1 VNLLRKKATGNFM
14 SHLKNEDNQIFT
26 IINSEFNRQ
35 TDFLELIASENF
47 TSKAVLEAAGS
58 VLTNKYAE
66 GYPGKRYYG
75 GCVHV
80 DEAENLAIDRA
91 KMLFKA
97 EYANVQPHSGSS
109 ANMGVFLAM
118 LNPGDCIMGLDLS
131 HGGHLTHGSKV
142 SFSGKLYNAVT
153 FHVKKEDG
161 LIDFDDLLIKAREH
175 KPKIIICGASA
186 YPRTVEFEKFR
197 EIADEVG
204 AFLHGDICH
213 NSGLI
218 AAEMHP
224 SPFPHCH
231 VVSTSTHKT
240 LRGPRGGI
248 ILMGEDFKNPYGVV
262 APKSGRTKMMSEL
275 LDSAV
280 MPGIQGGPL
289 MHIIAGKAV
298 AFKEALS
305 PDFKGYIQQVLSN
318 AQCFSEEFLKRGYN
332 LISGGTDTHLVLL
345 DLQNKS
351 VSGKQAE
358 HALDEAGITVNKNM
372 IPFDPKSPFVT
383 SGIRVGSPAL
393 TTRGMGKDEVRVV
406 VDLMDRVITNSEDTD
421 VISSVK
427 SEVKKLCKSFPI
439 YD

>member
-1 VNLLRKKATGNFM
+1 MSFVKEKDKK
-14 SHLKNEDNQIFT
+14 IFD
-26 IINSEFNRQ
+26 IIQSELNRQ
-35 TDFLELIASENF
+35 NGYLELIASENF
-47 TSKAVLEAAGS
+47 TSKAVLETAGS

-75 GCVHV
+75 GCIHV

-91 KMLFKA
+91 KRLFKA

-109 ANMGVFLAM
+109 ANMGVFLAY
-118 LNPGDCIMGLDLS
+118 LKPGDCIMGLDLS

-142 SFSGKLYNAVT
+142 SFSGQIYNSIT
-153 FHVKKEDG
+153 FKVKEDTG
-161 LIDFDDLLIKAREH
+161 LVDFDDMLKQAKEF

-231 VVSTSTHKT
+231 VVSTSTHKS

-248 ILMGEDFKNPYGVV
+248 ILLGKDYENPFGKV
-262 APKSGRTKMMSEL
+262 APKSGRVKMMSEL
-275 LDSAV
+275 IDSAV

-289 MHIIAGKAV
+289 MHVIAAKAV
-298 AFKEALS
+298 GFKEALEPS
-305 PDFKGYIQQVLSN
+305 FKSYIKSVLNN
-318 AQCFSEEFLKRGYN
+318 AQCFADEFKNKGYN
-332 LISGGTDTHLVLL
+332 LISGGTDTHLVLI
-345 DLQNKS
+345 DLQNKNI
-351 VSGKQAE
+351 SGKAAE
-358 HALDEAGITVNKNM
+358 IALDKAGITVNKNM
-372 IPFDPKSPFVT
+372 IPYDPKSPFVT
-383 SGIRVGSPAL
+383 SGIRIGSPAM
-393 TTRGMGKDEVRVV
+393 TTRGMGIEEVKIIVDLIDQVILNHDNKEKINSVRVQV
-406 VDLMDRVITNSEDTD
+406 NELC
-421 VISSVK
+421 SSY
-427 SEVKKLCKSFPI
+427 PI

>member
-1 VNLLRKKATGNFM
+1 MSIVKEKDKKIY
-14 SHLKNEDNQIFT
+14 D
-26 IINSEFNRQ
+26 IIQSELNRQ
-35 TDFLELIASENF
+35 NGYLELIASENF
-47 TSKAVLEAAGS
+47 TSKAVLETAGS

-75 GCVHV
+75 GCIHV

-91 KMLFKA
+91 KRLFKA

-109 ANMGVFLAM
+109 GNMGVYLAY
-118 LNPGDCIMGLDLS
+118 LQPGDCIMGLDLS

-142 SFSGKLYNAVT
+142 SFSGQIYNSVT
-153 FHVKKEDG
+153 FQVKQDTG
-161 LIDFDDLLIKAREH
+161 LVDFDDLLKKAREH

-197 EIADEVG
+197 EVADEVG

-231 VVSTSTHKT
+231 VVSTSTHKS

-248 ILMGEDFKNPYGVV
+248 ILLGSDYENPFGKV
-262 APKSGRTKMMSEL
+262 APKSGRVKMMSEL
-275 LDSAV
+275 IDSAV
-280 MPGIQGGPL
+280 MPGMQGGPL
-289 MHIIAGKAV
+289 MHIIAAKAV
-298 AFKEALS
+298 AFKEALEPS
-305 PDFKGYIQQVLSN
+305 FKTYIRGVLDN
-318 AQCFSEEFLKRGYN
+318 AQCFAEEFKSKGYE
-332 LISGGTDTHLVLL
+332 LISGGTDTHLVLI
-345 DLQNKS
+345 DLQNKNI
-351 VSGKQAE
+351 SGKAAE
-358 HALDEAGITVNKNM
+358 IALDEAGITVNKNM

-383 SGIRVGSPAL
+383 SGIRIGSPAM
-393 TTRGMGKDEVRVV
+393 TTRGMGVDEVKII
-406 VDLMDRVITNSEDTD
+406 VDLIDQVILNHDNKD
-421 VISSVK
+421 KIQSVK
-427 SEVKKLCKSFPI
+427 KHVNELCSSFQI

>member
-1 VNLLRKKATGNFM
+1 MSIVKEKDKKIY
-14 SHLKNEDNQIFT
+14 D
-26 IINSEFNRQ
+26 IIQSELNRQ
-35 TDFLELIASENF
+35 NNYLELIASENF
-47 TSKAVLEAAGS
+47 TSKAVLETAGS
-58 VLTNKYAE
+58 ILTNKYAE

-91 KMLFKA
+91 KRLFKA

-109 ANMGVFLAM
+109 GNMGVYLAY
-118 LNPGDCIMGLDLS
+118 LQPGDCIMGLDLS

-142 SFSGKLYNAVT
+142 SFSGQIYNSVT
-153 FHVKKEDG
+153 FQVKQDTG
-161 LIDFDDLLIKAREH
+161 LVDFDDLLKKAREY

-197 EIADEVG
+197 EVADEVG

-231 VVSTSTHKT
+231 VVSTSTHKS

-248 ILMGEDFKNPYGVV
+248 ILLGSDYENPFGKV
-262 APKSGRTKMMSEL
+262 APKSGRVKMMSEL
-275 LDSAV
+275 IDSAV
-280 MPGIQGGPL
+280 MPGMQGGPL
-289 MHIIAGKAV
+289 MHIIAAKAV
-298 AFKEALS
+298 AFKEALEPS
-305 PDFKGYIQQVLSN
+305 FKTYIRGVLDN
-318 AQCFSEEFLKRGYN
+318 AQCFAEEFKSKGYK
-332 LISGGTDTHLVLL
+332 LISGGTDTHLVLI
-345 DLQNKS
+345 DLQNKNI
-351 VSGKQAE
+351 SGKAAE
-358 HALDEAGITVNKNM
+358 IALDEAGITVNKNM

-383 SGIRVGSPAL
+383 SGIRIGSPAM
-393 TTRGMGKDEVRVV
+393 TTRGMGLDEVKII
-406 VDLMDRVITNSEDTD
+406 VDLIDQVILNHDNKEK
-421 VISSVK
+421 IQSVK
-427 SEVKKLCKSFPI
+427 KHVNELCSTFQI

>member
-1 VNLLRKKATGNFM
+1 MSIVKEKDKKIY
-14 SHLKNEDNQIFT
+14 D
-26 IINSEFNRQ
+26 IIQSELNRQ
-35 TDFLELIASENF
+35 NNYLELIASENF
-47 TSKAVLEAAGS
+47 TSKAVLETAGS

-75 GCVHV
+75 GCIHV

-91 KMLFKA
+91 KRLFKA

-109 ANMGVFLAM
+109 GNMGVYLAY
-118 LNPGDCIMGLDLS
+118 LQPGDCIMGLDLS

-142 SFSGKLYNAVT
+142 SFSGQIYNSVT
-153 FHVKKEDG
+153 FQVKQDTG
-161 LIDFDDLLIKAREH
+161 LVDFDDLLKKAREH

-197 EIADEVG
+197 EVADEVG

-231 VVSTSTHKT
+231 VVSTSTHKS

-248 ILMGEDFKNPYGVV
+248 ILLGSDYENPFGKV
-262 APKSGRTKMMSEL
+262 APKSGRVKMMSEL
-275 LDSAV
+275 IDSAV
-280 MPGIQGGPL
+280 MPGMQGGPL
-289 MHIIAGKAV
+289 MHIIAAKAV
-298 AFKEALS
+298 AFKEALEPS
-305 PDFKGYIQQVLSN
+305 FKTYIRGVLDN
-318 AQCFSEEFLKRGYN
+318 AQCFAEEFKSKGYE
-332 LISGGTDTHLVLL
+332 LISGGTDTHLVLI
-345 DLQNKS
+345 DLQNKNI
-351 VSGKQAE
+351 SGKAAE
-358 HALDEAGITVNKNM
+358 IALDEAGITVNKNM

-383 SGIRVGSPAL
+383 SGIRIGSPAM
-393 TTRGMGKDEVRVV
+393 TTRGMGTDEVKII
-406 VDLMDRVITNSEDTD
+406 VDLIDQVILNHDNKD
-421 VISSVK
+421 KIQSVK
-427 SEVKKLCKSFPI
+427 KHVNELCSTFQI

>member
-1 VNLLRKKATGNFM
+1 MSTVKEKDKKIY
-14 SHLKNEDNQIFT
+14 D
-26 IINSEFNRQ
+26 IIQSELNRQ
-35 TDFLELIASENF
+35 NNYLELIASENF
-47 TSKAVLEAAGS
+47 TSKAVLETAGS
-58 VLTNKYAE
+58 ILTNKYAE

-91 KMLFKA
+91 KRLFKA

-109 ANMGVFLAM
+109 GNMGVYLAY
-118 LNPGDCIMGLDLS
+118 LQPGDCIMGLDLS

-142 SFSGKLYNAVT
+142 SFSGQIYNSVT
-153 FHVKKEDG
+153 FQVKEDTG
-161 LIDFDDLLIKAREH
+161 LVDFDDLLKKAREY

-197 EIADEVG
+197 EVADEVG

-231 VVSTSTHKT
+231 VVSTSTHKS

-248 ILMGEDFKNPYGVV
+248 ILLGSDYENPFGKV
-262 APKSGRTKMMSEL
+262 APKSGRVKMMSEL
-275 LDSAV
+275 IDSAV
-280 MPGIQGGPL
+280 MPGMQGGPL
-289 MHIIAGKAV
+289 MHIIAAKAV
-298 AFKEALS
+298 AFKEALEPS
-305 PDFKGYIQQVLSN
+305 FKTYIRGVLDN
-318 AQCFSEEFLKRGYN
+318 AQCFAEEFKSKGYK
-332 LISGGTDTHLVLL
+332 LISGGTDTHLVLI
-345 DLQNKS
+345 DLQNKNI
-351 VSGKQAE
+351 SGKAAE
-358 HALDEAGITVNKNM
+358 IALDEAGITVNKNM

-383 SGIRVGSPAL
+383 SGIRIGSPAM
-393 TTRGMGKDEVRVV
+393 TTRGMGLDEVKII
-406 VDLMDRVITNSEDTD
+406 VDLIDQVILNHDNKEK
-421 VISSVK
+421 IQSVK
-427 SEVKKLCKSFPI
+427 KHVNELCSTFQI

>member
-1 VNLLRKKATGNFM
+1 MSIVKEKDKKIY
-14 SHLKNEDNQIFT
+14 D
-26 IINSEFNRQ
+26 IIQSELNRQ
-35 TDFLELIASENF
+35 NGYLELIASENF
-47 TSKAVLEAAGS
+47 TSKAVLETAGS

-75 GCVHV
+75 GCIHV

-91 KMLFKA
+91 KRLFKA

-109 ANMGVFLAM
+109 GNMGVYLAY
-118 LNPGDCIMGLDLS
+118 LQPGDCIMGLDLS

-142 SFSGKLYNAVT
+142 SFSGQIYNSVT
-153 FHVKKEDG
+153 FQVKQDTG
-161 LIDFDDLLIKAREH
+161 LVDFDDLLKKAREY

-197 EIADEVG
+197 EVADEVG

-231 VVSTSTHKT
+231 VVSTSTHKS

-248 ILMGEDFKNPYGVV
+248 ILLGSDYENPFGKV
-262 APKSGRTKMMSEL
+262 APKSGRVKMMSEL
-275 LDSAV
+275 IDSAV
-280 MPGIQGGPL
+280 MPGMQGGPL
-289 MHIIAGKAV
+289 MHIIAAKAV
-298 AFKEALS
+298 AFKEALEPS
-305 PDFKGYIQQVLSN
+305 FKTYIRGVLDN
-318 AQCFSEEFLKRGYN
+318 AQCFAEEFKSKGYE
-332 LISGGTDTHLVLL
+332 LISGGTDTHLVLI
-345 DLQNKS
+345 DLQNKNI
-351 VSGKQAE
+351 SGKAAE
-358 HALDEAGITVNKNM
+358 IALDEAGITVNKNM

-383 SGIRVGSPAL
+383 SGIRIGSPAM
-393 TTRGMGKDEVRVV
+393 TTRGMGVDEVKII
-406 VDLMDRVITNSEDTD
+406 VDLIDQVILNHDNKD
-421 VISSVK
+421 IIQSVK
-427 SEVKKLCKSFPI
+427 KHVNELCSSFRI

>member
-1 VNLLRKKATGNFM
+1 MSLLQSKAIGKFM
-14 SHLKNEDNQIFT
+14 SQLKKEDNEIFK
-26 IINSEFNRQ
+26 IINSEFDRQ

-75 GCVHV
+75 GCIHV

-91 KMLFKA
+91 KQLFKA

-109 ANMGVFLAM
+109 ANMGVFLGM

-142 SFSGKLYNAVT
+142 SFSGKLYNAAT

-161 LIDFDDLLIKAREH
+161 LIDFDDLLKEARKH

-186 YPRTVEFEKFR
+186 YPRTVEFQRFR

-248 ILMGEDFKNPYGVV
+248 ILMGKDFENPYGIV
-262 APKSGRTKMMSEL
+262 APKSGRTKMMSEI
-275 LDSAV
+275 LDGAV

-289 MHIIAGKAV
+289 MHIIAAKAV

-305 PDFKGYIQQVLSN
+305 PDFKVYIKQVLDN
-318 AQCFSEEFLKRGYN
+318 AKCLQKN
-332 LISGGTDTHLVLL
+332 LRIEDIILYLAGLTH
-345 DLQNKS
+345 
-351 VSGKQAE
+351 
-358 HALDEAGITVNKNM
+358 I
-372 IPFDPKSPFVT
+372 
-383 SGIRVGSPAL
+383 
-393 TTRGMGKDEVRVV
+393 
-406 VDLMDRVITNSEDTD
+406 
-421 VISSVK
+421 
-427 SEVKKLCKSFPI
+427 
-439 YD
+439 

>member
-1 VNLLRKKATGNFM
+1 MSIVKEQDKK
-14 SHLKNEDNQIFT
+14 IFD
-26 IINSEFNRQ
+26 IIQSELNRQ
-35 TDFLELIASENF
+35 NGYLELIASENF
-47 TSKAVLEAAGS
+47 TSKAVLETAGS

-75 GCVHV
+75 GCIHV

-91 KMLFKA
+91 KRLFKA

-109 ANMGVFLAM
+109 GNMGVYLAY

-142 SFSGKLYNAVT
+142 SFSGQIYNSVT
-153 FHVKKEDG
+153 FQVNEDTG
-161 LIDFDDLLIKAREH
+161 LVDFDDLLKKAREY
-175 KPKIIICGASA
+175 KPKMIICGASA

-197 EIADEVG
+197 EVADEVG

-231 VVSTSTHKT
+231 VVSTSTHKS

-248 ILMGEDFKNPYGVV
+248 ILLGNDYENPFGKV
-262 APKSGRTKMMSEL
+262 APKSGRIKMMSEL
-275 LDSAV
+275 IDSAV

-289 MHIIAGKAV
+289 MHIIAAKAV
-298 AFKEALS
+298 AFKEALDPS
-305 PDFKGYIQQVLSN
+305 FKTYIKSVLEN
-318 AQCFSEEFLKRGYN
+318 AQCFADEFKSKGYN
-332 LISGGTDTHLVLL
+332 LISGGTDTHLVLI
-345 DLQNKS
+345 DLQNKNI
-351 VSGKQAE
+351 SGKAAE
-358 HALDEAGITVNKNM
+358 IALDEAGITVNKNM
-372 IPFDPKSPFVT
+372 IPYDPKSPFVT
-383 SGIRVGSPAL
+383 SGIRIGSPAM
-393 TTRGMGKDEVRVV
+393 TTRGMGVEEVKII
-406 VDLMDRVITNSEDTD
+406 VDLIDQVILNHDNQEKIQTVKNHVNELC
-421 VISSVK
+421 SSF
-427 SEVKKLCKSFPI
+427 LI